1 MRLITILL
9 ICLPILSYAGGEND
23 PPGARSAAMANTGLT
38 FTDIWSIYHNQA
50 GLGYIQGPTASVFY
64 ENKFLINNFAYAG
77 FAGAIPL
84 GNGAIGVSYTNFGY
98 SAYNEGKV
106 GLAYGMKLSE
116 KFAVGVQ
123 LNYHTIRIDADGYGS
138 KGALSADVGFRLQV
152 SKNVSLAA
160 HISNPTRTS
169 LNDYDDERIPTV
181 IRFGAGYQIS
191 DDLLATGEVE
201 KDIDMNPVFRAGV
214 EYQPADILFLRIGA
228 SSNPGLLA
236 FGFGLNFDAFK
247 VDLSTTYH
255 STLGYSPQIALTY
268 APGKK

>member
-1 MRLITILL
+1 MRAILIFLVCIPFL
-9 ICLPILSYAGGEND
+9 AKAAGEND
-23 PPGARSAAMANTGLT
+23 PAGARAAAMANSGLC
-38 FTDIWSIYHNQA
+38 FKDIWSIYHNQA
-50 GLGYIQGPTASVFY
+50 GLAYIESPVAGVFF
-64 ENKFLINNFAYAG
+64 ENKFLVKDLAYAG
-77 FAGAIPL
+77 FAGALPL
-84 GNGAIGVSYTNFGY
+84 GNGALAVSYTNLGF
-98 SAYNEGKV
+98 SSYNEGNIA
-106 GLAYGMKLSE
+106 LAYGMQLSHKLS
-116 KFAVGVQ
+116 VGVQ
-123 LNYHTIRIDADGYGS
+123 LNYHTFSISADNYG
-138 KGALSADVGFRLQV
+138 KTGALTADLGFLIQV
-152 SKNVSLAA
+152 SEKVNLAA